1 MYLTHIINSD
11 YVMKYS
17 AGIVSFSFWL
27 YESKTTAEYLLENIS
42 KKELIDLSLSENIY
56 QVGSERRSK
65 RMASYLYNR
74 FKDFSQDLLRYF
86 INADSN
92 TSKIIVLISI
102 IKNDKL
108 FFEFMYELF
117 REQILLGSY
126 TIKDSD
132 LDIFFRNKSNQ
143 SEIIEN
149 WSEKTISRLKRMYK
163 SFLIEA
169 GLLEEEDGVYKII
182 LPFIDYRLKE
192 LLIQNNLT
200 PYLNAIT
207 GEG

>member
-1 MYLTHIINSD
+1 
-11 YVMKYS
+11 MKYS

-27 YESKTTAEYLLENIS
+27 YESKITAEYLLEDIS
-42 KKELIDLSLSENIY
+42 KKELIELSLSENIY
-56 QVGSERRSK
+56 QVDSERRSK
-65 RMASYLYNR
+65 RMAGHLYNR
-74 FKDFSQDLLRYF
+74 FNDFSKDLLRYF
-86 INADSN
+86 VSADPDA
-92 TSKIIVLISI
+92 SKLIVLISI

-108 FFEFMYELF
+108 FFEFIHEVF
-117 REQILLGSY
+117 REHILLGNY

-132 LDIFFRNKSNQ
+132 LDIFFMNKSNQ

-149 WSEKTISRLKRMYK
+149 WTEKTINRLKTMYK

-169 GLLEEEDGVYKII
+169 GLLEKDGNDYKII

>member
-1 MYLTHIINSD
+1 
-11 YVMKYS
+11 MKYS

-27 YESKTTAEYLLENIS
+27 YESKTTAEYLLEDIS
-42 KKELIDLSLSENIY
+42 KKELTELSLSENIY
-56 QVGSERRSK
+56 KVVSERRSK
-65 RMASYLYNR
+65 RMAGHLYNR
-74 FKDFSQDLLRYF
+74 FNDFSEDLLRYF
-86 INADSN
+86 VSADPDA
-92 TSKIIVLISI
+92 SKLIVLISI

-108 FFEFMYELF
+108 FFEFIHEVF
-117 REQILLGSY
+117 REHILLGNY

-132 LDIFFRNKSNQ
+132 LDIFFMNKSNQ

-149 WSEKTISRLKRMYK
+149 WTEKTTNRLKTMYK

-169 GLLEEEDGVYKII
+169 GLLEKDGNDYNII

>member
-1 MYLTHIINSD
+1 
-11 YVMKYS
+11 MKYS

-27 YESKTTAEYLLENIS
+27 YESKTTAEYLLEDIS
-42 KKELIDLSLSENIY
+42 KKELTELSLSENIY
-56 QVGSERRSK
+56 QVDSERRSK
-65 RMASYLYNR
+65 RMAGHLYNR
-74 FKDFSQDLLRYF
+74 FKDFSEDLLRYF
-86 INADSN
+86 VSADPDA
-92 TSKIIVLISI
+92 SKLIVLISI

-108 FFEFMYELF
+108 FFEFIHEVF
-117 REQILLGSY
+117 REHILLGNY

-132 LDIFFRNKSNQ
+132 LDIFFMNKSNQ

-149 WSEKTISRLKRMYK
+149 WTEKTINRLKTMYK

-169 GLLEEEDGVYKII
+169 GLLEKEDDDYKII